1 MSAWPHAP
9 TGIDRCALAARH
21 LRHRANE
28 SQLPGRF
35 VSCFPP
41 AALTMRL
48 PSSQAKNPR
57 CAGAA
62 PPFPASEKPIPR
74 LIGELRMG
82 LVVGLSV
89 LALMLPSRSPPHANA
104 IPRANDSAAFPA
116 HARLADWGDAPVSDP
131 VKNMALWTVATQD
144 HAAMPFVIIDKRAA
158 RLYVFDAHARL
169 QAHTA
174 VLLGSAIGD
183 HTVPGIGEKAI
194 ADVLPE
200 ERTTPAGRFNGRIG
214 HNLNGED
221 VVWVDYDAA
230 VSMHRV
236 RPNVASE
243 RRLERLASETAE
255 DNRISYGCINVPVDF
270 FETHILPVFSSM
282 SAAIYV
288 LPDQLALDDVFSAT
302 P

>member
-1 MSAWPHAP
+1 
-9 TGIDRCALAARH
+9 
-21 LRHRANE
+21 
-28 SQLPGRF
+28 
-35 VSCFPP
+35 
-41 AALTMRL
+41 MRL

-57 CAGAA
+57 CAGGV
-62 PPFPASEKPIPR
+62 PPFPASEQFIPR
-74 LIGELRMG
+74 LIDELRMG
-82 LVVGLSV
+82 LIIGLGV
-89 LALMLPSRSPPHANA
+89 LALILPSGSPPHASA
-104 IPRANDSAAFPA
+104 VSSAAGAAAFIPPP
-116 HARLADWGDAPVSDP
+116 ARLADWGGAPVSDQ
-131 VKNMALWTVATQD
+131 VKHMANWSAATHD
-144 HAAMPFVIIDKRAA
+144 HAATPFVIIDKRAA

-169 QAHTA
+169 QADTA

-214 HNLNGED
+214 RNLNGED
-221 VVWVDYDAA
+221 VVWVDYEAA

-236 RPNVASE
+236 RPTVASE
-243 RRLERLASETAE
+243 RRLERLASETIE

-270 FETHILPVFSSM
+270 FETHILPMFSST

-288 LPDQLALDDVFSAT
+288 LPDQLGLDEVFTAS

>member
-1 MSAWPHAP
+1 
-9 TGIDRCALAARH
+9 
-21 LRHRANE
+21 
-28 SQLPGRF
+28 
-35 VSCFPP
+35 
-41 AALTMRL
+41 MRL
-48 PSSQAKNPR
+48 PSCQAEKNPR

-62 PPFPASEKPIPR
+62 QPFPASEHVIPH

-82 LVVGLSV
+82 LVAGLSV
-89 LALMLPSRSPPHANA
+89 LALVLPSGSPPHANA
-104 IPRANDSAAFPA
+104 ISTGTGTAALPSAPV
-116 HARLADWGDAPVSDP
+116 RLADWGDTPVSDQ
-131 VKNMALWTVATQD
+131 VKNMALWSAVTQD

-158 RLYVFDAHARL
+158 RLYVFDASAHL

-214 HNLNGED
+214 RNLSGEE

-243 RRLERLASETAE
+243 RRLERLASETSE

-270 FETHILPVFSSM
+270 FETHILPVFSST
-282 SAAIYV
+282 SATIYV
-288 LPDQLALDDVFSAT
+288 LPDQLALDEVFSAA